1 MELPEQAKPVVRNVS
16 TARIDAGIGQSGLC
30 ELGCNLIPNATG
42 KSLCLA
48 ACKGISGVM

>member
-1 MELPEQAKPVVRNVS
+1 MRTPMQAKPIMRNVS
-16 TARIDAGIGQSGLC
+16 TAKIEAGIGQSGLC
-30 ELGCNLIPNATG
+30 EMGCNLIPNATA

>member
-1 MELPEQAKPVVRNVS
+1 MKLPKQSKPVMRTMS
-16 TARIDAGIGQSGLC
+16 TARINAGIGQSGLC
-30 ELGCNLIPNATG
+30 ELGCNLIPSATG